1 MIKGLLRNP
10 GALTV
15 SVLAH
20 VFIIVIAV
28 VQFNSTTP
36 GVKKT
41 DKQAVKTIQ
50 VKAVDAAALEQAWA
64 EQRQQQQKKR
74 QAVADKQKKAIA
86 EKRRIEKEKAKEKSR
101 EKAEEKRRKVVAD
114 KAAKKIAEQLAEKKR
129 KAEAEMKKKAEIET
143 KLKLAEAKKKAE
155 AEAKAAKERRRQ
167 EELKQQLAAEERSN
181 ELQDM
186 LTQWKTAIGQKVRR
200 NWLKPSGSEKAATCE
215 IIVEQLPGGLV
226 ADVRFG
232 QCDWGRSYRRSVE
245 LAVYK
250 AEPLPSAPDPKIFD
264 RIIAFTFDQG
274 K

>member
-1 MIKGLLRNP
+1 MIKDLLRNP
-10 GALTV
+10 NALLV
-15 SVLAH
+15 SVVAH
-20 VFIIVIAV
+20 VVVITIAV
-28 VQFNSTTP
+28 MQFNSTTP

-41 DKQAVKTIQ
+41 DQQPVKTIQ
-50 VKAVDAAALEQAWA
+50 ARAVDAAAIEKKRA
-64 EQRQQQQKKR
+64 EKRKQEQKKR
-74 QAVADKQKKAIA
+74 QAAEDKLKKKAA
-86 EKRRIEKEKAKEKSR
+86 EKLRIKNEKIKKET
-101 EKAEEKRRKVVAD
+101 EDKRRKIAAD
-114 KAAKKIAEQLAEKKR
+114 KKAQQIAEQAAEKKR
-129 KAEAEMKKKAEIET
+129 KAEAEIKRKAELEAE
-143 KLKLAEAKKKAE
+143 LKLAEAKKKAE
-155 AEAKAAKERRRQ
+155 MEEKAAEERQRQ
-167 EELKQQLAAEERSN
+167 NELKQQLAAEERSN

-250 AEPLPSAPDPKIFD
+250 AEPLPAAPDLKIFD